1 MTDQN
6 AQFLGAPGAAR
17 RRGIRPGG
25 GPWSAGAVAIAAIVL
40 MPILSVLVL
49 AFHPTENIWPHLLA
63 TTLPRYAA
71 NTAILTLG
79 TGLLAAAVGTGAAWI
94 VTMYR
99 FPGARMLEW
108 LLLLPLSIPAYVG
121 AYALVDFLDY
131 SGPVQTMLREAM
143 GWSSARDYVFPPIR
157 SRWAAVIVLA
167 SALYPYVYMLA
178 RAAFREQS
186 AGSYEVARALGAGPV
201 SLFWR
206 VGLPLARPA
215 IAAGS
220 AIVMMET
227 VNDFGVVDFFGVQT
241 LTMGIFTVW
250 LETGNAGGAAQI
262 ACVMLG
268 VILALVALEKTS
280 RRKSRYYQSARQ
292 PRPVAKIPLGGL
304 AGWMAAGLCV
314 LPVAMGFV
322 LPVAVILLHALA
334 QGDGWVSPGLGRAF
348 FNTLTVG
355 GGAAVLTVAG
365 ALFMVYGVRL
375 TGRRLPRL
383 LLPVTTIG
391 YAAPGAVLAVGILI
405 PMAAFDHRLADL
417 ILWLTGTDPGLLITG
432 SAAAIVLAYSVRF
445 FAIAQG
451 ATDAAFGRVPPSLP
465 MAARSLGRGLGGAL
479 REVYL
484 PLMRGSVATALLLVF
499 VDCVK
504 ELPATLLLRPFNFN
518 TLATRVHEKASLEQ
532 LGQAAPPA
540 LLVIGVGLAAV
551 GLLARGQIRGQR
563 RARH

>member
-6 AQFLGAPGAAR
+6 TQFLGAPRAAQ

-99 FPGARMLEW
+99 FPGARVLEW

-143 GWSSARDYVFPPIR
+143 GWSSARDYVFPQIR

-268 VILALVALEKTS
+268 VILALVVLEKTS

-292 PRPVAKIPLGGL
+292 PRPVAKIPLGKL
-304 AGWMAAGLCV
+304 AGWIAAGLCV

-322 LPVAVILLHALA
+322 LPVAVILSHALA

-375 TGRRLPRL
+375 TGRKLPRL

-405 PMAAFDHRLADL
+405 PMAAFDHRLADAV
-417 ILWLTGTDPGLLITG
+417 LWLTGTDPGLIFTG

-504 ELPATLLLRPFNFN
+504 ELPATLLLRPFNFD

-540 LLVIGVGLAAV
+540 LLVIAVGLAAV

-563 RARH
+563 RAGR